1 MTDYRRLNAMPIN
14 REAAALLKKTSWTM
28 DQRNQLAVVQLLLW
42 LLDENKQ
49 ISLAVW
55 VKVPWEDR
63 DRDGEE
69 LALWLAKQERA
80 NPMRIMRLLTIT
92 DSGDPYQIDLSGTPE
107 EAAETL
113 LEELI
118 SAMQA
123 EQPITTSTEN

>member
-1 MTDYRRLNAMPIN
+1 MPIN